1 MVKEQE
7 SKKLMSVD
15 DVSEY
20 LVVPKSTIRY
30 WCFTKQIQ
38 HYKIGRHLKFHRF
51 DIDKFLES
59 NLIER
64 R

>member
-1 MVKEQE
+1 M
-7 SKKLMSVD
+7 KKLLSVN
-15 DVSEY
+15 DVAEY
-20 LVVPKSTIRY
+20 LDVPKSTIRY
-30 WCFTKQIQ
+30 WCFTKKLR
-38 HYKIGRHLKFHRF
+38 HYKIGRHLKFEKS